1 MKAMI
6 LSLFCQANLSVFEL
20 CHVNDLSNFSPVLFF
35 DSLRLFVEDINDFVN
50 FPRSVLR
57 LF

>member
-1 MKAMI
+1 MI